1 MTDDP
6 TTTAED
12 LRLPELTQ
20 ACLDADTLDAL
31 FADLA
36 ACTQVLEVV
45 AKPARTQMI
54 PNQRL
59 TLDDARELITRRT
72 VRGVQIRY
80 RYDGAEWWDTLMAGP
95 DGVRVVRIRH
105 G

>member
-1 MTDDP
+1 MSD
-6 TTTAED
+6 TTTED
-12 LRLPELTQ
+12 FRLPELTQ
-20 ACLDADTLDAL
+20 SYLDADTLDAL

-45 AKPARTQMI
+45 AKLAPTQMI

-59 TLDDARELITRRT
+59 TLDDAHGLITNRK
-72 VRGVQIRY
+72 VRGVQVRY
-80 RYDGAEWWDTLMAGP
+80 RYDGAEWCDTLMAGP
-95 DGVRVVRIRH
+95 DGARVVRIRH

>member
-1 MTDDP
+1 MSDAP
-6 TTTAED
+6 TEV

-20 ACLDADTLDAL
+20 AYLDADTLDAL

-36 ACTQVLEVV
+36 ACARVLEVV
-45 AKPARTQMI
+45 AKLAPTQMI

-59 TLDDARELITRRT
+59 TLDDARALITSRK

-80 RYDGAEWWDTLMAGP
+80 RYDDAEWWDTLMAAP
-95 DGVRVVRIRH
+95 EGVRVVRIRH